1 METLRWKIR
10 ISFLWVFMAVA
21 MSAHIALYIFEP
33 GAIEKIIKGEW
44 NLDEGMFVVLSFF
57 WLVPL
62 TMAVLSVSLKDLIN
76 RWTNIIVGV
85 AAIAFSIAHFALC
98 PLKEPSIHQFIIV
111 GSSII
116 VAALILFHALKWPK
130 EKAGRK

>member
-1 METLRWKIR
+1 MENLGWKIKL
-10 ISFLWVFMAVA
+10 SFLWVFIAVA
-21 MSAHIALYIFEP
+21 MSAHLALYVFEP
-33 GAIEKIIKGEW
+33 GAIEKITTGGW
-44 NLDEGMFVVLSFF
+44 DLDEGMFVLLTLF

-76 RWTNIIVGV
+76 RWTNIIVGL
-85 AAIAFSIAHFALC
+85 AAIAFSIAHFVLC

-116 VAALILFHALKWPK
+116 VAVLILFHALKWPK
-130 EKAGRK
+130 EKA

>member
-1 METLRWKIR
+1 MEILRWKIR

-33 GAIEKIIKGEW
+33 GAIDTITTGGW
-44 NLDEGMFVVLSFF
+44 DLDEGMFVVLSLF

-62 TMAVLSVSLKDLIN
+62 TMAVLSVSLKDLISQY
-76 RWTNIIVGV
+76 TNIIVGIG
-85 AAIAFSIAHFALC
+85 ATAFSIAHFVLYS
-98 PLKEPSIHQFIIV
+98 LKEPSIHQFIIL

-116 VAALILFHALKWPK
+116 VAVLIVFHSLKWPK
-130 EKAGRK
+130 EKT

>member
-62 TMAVLSVSLKDLIN
+62 TMAVLSVSLKGLIN

-85 AAIAFSIAHFALC
+85 AAIAFSIAHSVLYLF
-98 PLKEPSIHQFIIV
+98 KEPSIHQFIIL

-116 VAALILFHALKWPK
+116 VAVLILFHALKWPK
-130 EKAGRK
+130 EKTLRK

>member
-1 METLRWKIR
+1 MENLRWNIR

-21 MSAHIALYIFEP
+21 MSAHLALYVFEP
-33 GAIEKIIKGEW
+33 GAIEKITTGGW
-44 NLDEGMFVVLSFF
+44 DLDEGMFVLLTLF

-76 RWTNIIVGV
+76 RWTNIIVGL
-85 AAIAFSIAHFALC
+85 AAIGFSIAHFALC

-116 VAALILFHALKWPK
+116 VAVLILFLSLKWPK
-130 EKAGRK
+130 EKA